1 MHQQTQ
7 TFATHVRRP
16 PMLYLAGTIVLVIN
30 ALYAAWLLIRNPG
43 GLTLWQLIVAAAL
56 VMVAL
61 AVRSHSTRVQDRII
75 RLEER
80 LRLSRILPDDLRD
93 RVDDLTPAQM
103 VALRFASDSEVPD
116 LARRTLAGEFQTTAE
131 IKRQVK
137 DWRGDYLR
145 V

>member
-1 MHQQTQ
+1 MHEQTQ
-7 TFATHVRRP
+7 TLATHVRRP
-16 PMLYLAGTIVLVIN
+16 PALYLAGTTVLVIN
-30 ALYAAWLLIRNPG
+30 ALYAAWLLLRSPG
-43 GLTLWQLIVAAAL
+43 GATLWQLVVAAAL

-116 LARRTLAGEFQTTAE
+116 LARRTLAGEFQKTAE

>member
-1 MHQQTQ
+1 MNQQHQ

-16 PMLYLAGTIVLVIN
+16 PALYLVGTTVLVIN
-30 ALYAAWLLIRNPG
+30 ALYAAWLLVRNPG
-43 GLTLWQLIVAAAL
+43 GGTLWQLVLAAAL

-80 LRLSRILPDDLRD
+80 IRLSRILPDDLRD
-93 RVDDLTPAQM
+93 KVNDLTPAQM
-103 VALRFASDSEVPD
+103 VALRFASDEEVPD
-116 LARRTLAGEFQTTAE
+116 LARRALAGEFQKSVE

-137 DWRGDYLR
+137 DWRGDYFR

>member
-16 PMLYLAGTIVLVIN
+16 PMLYLAGTTVLVIN

-80 LRLSRILPDDLRD
+80 LRLSRILPDDLRH

-116 LARRTLAGEFQTTAE
+116 LARRALAGEFQKTAE
-131 IKRQVK
+131 IKQQVK

>member
-116 LARRTLAGEFQTTAE
+116 LARRTLAGDFQKTAE